1 VSGIWSW
8 RSAAAFFAVLAV
20 VLGVLWY
27 RSARTQTVLPSPD
40 TPPAEYLYLD
50 TARVLSYLG
59 QISGGLSASEQRTDS
74 LSDALTAGLKGGDL
88 INVSGSRTHAL
99 SVQTVVTPST
109 SDRFYRLLA
118 VLRDRKNSRRPTDR
132 KADWLFTI
140 DGHPEEREVF
150 EKKTERKIAKIHEGD
165 FVRIEDAHLFLP
177 PFAAVFRKT
186 RYAALYGLPKV
197 NRYRESFLR
206 STSPAPLRSIASRDS
221 EAFRRRVGRDA
232 TLPFVLPV
240 TIGSDKQI
248 QLTIFVPARYTQLL
262 ENARLLAGDLT
273 VVGKVIF
280 KDPRLPGKGSCRAQ
294 PAACRYVDVQT
305 VSNYAPALEHAPE
318 SVRQALQLDLY
329 SDLAAYVQDFVQFS
343 VPVVVVLPV
352 AIYQ

>member
-1 VSGIWSW
+1 MS
-8 RSAAAFFAVLAV
+8 
-20 VLGVLWY
+20 
-27 RSARTQTVLPSPD
+27 
-40 TPPAEYLYLD
+40 
-50 TARVLSYLG
+50 
-59 QISGGLSASEQRTDS
+59 
-74 LSDALTAGLKGGDL
+74 
-88 INVSGSRTHAL
+88 
-99 SVQTVVTPST
+99 

-132 KADWLFTI
+132 KANWLFTI
-140 DGHPEEREVF
+140 DGHPEEKDVF
-150 EKKTERKIAKIHEGD
+150 EEKTKPKIAKILEGD

-186 RYAALYGLPKV
+186 RYAALYGITKV
-197 NRYRESFLR
+197 EAERGSFLS
-206 STSPAPLRSIASRDS
+206 STSPAALRAIESKDS

-240 TIGSDKQI
+240 TIGTSRQI

-280 KDPRLPGKGSCRAQ
+280 KDPRLPGKGSCKGQ

-305 VSNYAPALEHAPE
+305 VANYAPALEQAPE
-318 SVRQALQLDLY
+318 SVRQALQLDQY
-329 SDLAAYVQDFVQFS
+329 SDLAAYVQGFVQFG
-343 VPVVVVLPV
+343 VPVLVVMPV